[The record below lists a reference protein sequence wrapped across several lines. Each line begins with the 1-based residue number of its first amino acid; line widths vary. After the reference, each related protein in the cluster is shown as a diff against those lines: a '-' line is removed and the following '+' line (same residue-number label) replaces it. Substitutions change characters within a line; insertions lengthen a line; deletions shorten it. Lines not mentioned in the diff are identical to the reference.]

1 MFDRMNSTVRLIITA
16 ALAAMPCRAQHVDR
30 DSLQHIVSARVA
42 DGRST
47 GLIVG
52 VITPSGERW
61 TASAG
66 NERPGKPV
74 DVQSIFEIGSI
85 TKTFT
90 ATVLADMVGR
100 GEVRLDQPVVELLP
114 AGTKIP
120 SSNGKRITLG
130 DLSSQIS
137 GLPRMPDNFHPA
149 DNDNPYADYTVAQ
162 MYAFL
167 AGYQMIRDPGA
178 KYEYSNLGV
187 GLLGHALALKEGKS
201 YEQLVRERVLS
212 PLGMSST
219 GITVTPAMKAHASDG
234 HDPAGIVVP
243 WWDLPTFAGA
253 GALRSNLDDMMKYL
267 AAQITPPNTALGTAI
282 ALTHARRFTV
292 SPNLG
297 LGLNWHIT
305 AFQGDTMI
313 WHNGGT
319 AGFRTMIGWNPRTH
333 VGAVLL
339 GNSGQDNDDVVR
351 HIVLGTPLVVMSK
364 HTEVMLAPDVLKQY
378 VGHYELAPTFALD
391 VTSENGSMFV
401 HPTGQATIPVYAEA
415 VDKFFFK
422 VVDAQLEFAR
432 DANGAVNGVT
442 LVQNGARQFGRK
454 TP

>member
-1 MFDRMNSTVRLIITA
+1 MPNRQFQIAAAFAIIAT
-16 ALAAMPCRAQHVDR
+16 PCAAQHIDR
-30 DSLQHIVSARVA
+30 DSLAHIVTARVA

-52 VITPSGERW
+52 VITSSGERW
-61 TASAG
+61 VTSAG

-74 DVQSIFEIGSI
+74 DPQSIFEIGSI

-100 GEVRLDQPVVELLP
+100 GEVRLDEPVAELLP

-120 SSNGKRITLG
+120 ASNGKLITLG

-149 DNDNPYADYTVAQ
+149 DNDNPYADYTVSQ

-187 GLLGHALALKEGKS
+187 GLLGHALSLKAGKS
-201 YEQLVRERVLS
+201 YEQMVRERVLS
-212 PLGMSST
+212 PLGMTST

-234 HDPAGIVVP
+234 HDPAGGVEP

-267 AAQITPPNTALGTAI
+267 AAQITPPNTALGHAI
-282 ALTHARRFTV
+282 ELTHARCFTV

-364 HTEVMLAPDVLKQY
+364 HTEVTLAPDALRQY

-391 VTSENGSMFV
+391 VTNENGAMFV
-401 HPTGQATIPVYAEA
+401 HPTGQATIPIYAEA
-415 VDKFFFK
+415 TDKFFFK
-422 VVDAQLEFAR
+422 VVDAQLEFSR
-432 DANGAVNGVT
+432 DSAGAVNGVA
-442 LVQNGARQFGRK
+442 LVQNGARQFGKRVR
-454 TP
+454 